1 MDRRIEIPC
10 NNSGVL
16 HPSSTIYN
24 KKIDFK
30 QKDISDV
37 TSKIHFY
44 LKLIFLSKRSGQ
56 KKNEGKIFSIPHN
69 SAVCRVFFSP
79 SIYTVRPSFR
89 VMKKK

>member
-37 TSKIHFY
+37 TSDTFLLKINFF
-44 LKLIFLSKRSGQ
+44 KQ
-56 KKNEGKIFSIPHN
+56 KKNEGRIFSISHN